1 MLRHL
6 WVAVLVLGTVCAS
19 PHVFLTKVLLTNVF
33 FSVAAAAEPAATSK
47 NLSIRLLGEP
57 ETLDWSKAHTSIE
70 TYVLINLMDGL
81 VQFDSNMQ
89 VAPAL
94 AESWKVSKDGKTYT
108 FKLRPGV
115 KWSDGIPLKAK
126 DFVYSWR
133 RLLTPA
139 TAASYAYLLYDVQG
153 AEAFNK
159 GVLKDFSKVGVK
171 ALNDSTL
178 QVKLARAIAYWIDI
192 PTFWVTFPLRQDVV
206 EKYGAI
212 SNSDWAAPGKMVT
225 LGAFSLVSHDYDSKI
240 VVKASKDYYAAR
252 GNVETIE
259 FMVLK
264 DDSTAL
270 TLYESG
276 RIDFLTDIASID
288 LKRLAGRE
296 DLKSYPYYKTGY
308 LGLVVTQPPLNNV
321 KVRRAMAMAID
332 KLQIG
337 KILHGGQMP
346 AASWVP
352 PRMLGHSDNIGL
364 PFDVDKAREELKASG
379 ADVSRPIQLIIPN
392 WDKPLIVAQYLQESL
407 KKNLGLTVNIQQFDH
422 KTFRAQMDLKTN
434 PLVISS
440 WSADFPDPDD
450 FMAVF
455 MSDSGNNRTG
465 WKNKK
470 YDDLILKA
478 RGTLDER
485 IREKMYSEA
494 QRLLLEDEAPII
506 ALYYEPNMALVKP
519 RVRGLEL
526 NPLNYLLL
534 RKVNLG
540 S

>member
-1 MLRHL
+1 MLRHW
-6 WVAVLVLGTVCAS
+6 WVTVLALATVCAS
-19 PHVFLTKVLLTNVF
+19 
-33 FSVAAAAEPAATSK
+33 AAEPSASK
-47 NLSIRLLGEP
+47 TLSVRLLGEP
-57 ETLDWSKAHTSIE
+57 ETLDWNKAHTSIE
-70 TYVLINLMDGL
+70 TYVLVNLMDGL

-108 FKLRPGV
+108 FKLRSGV
-115 KWSDGIPLKAK
+115 KWSDGVPLKAK
-126 DFVYSWR
+126 DFVYSWK
-133 RLLTPA
+133 RLLTPG
-139 TAASYAYLLYDVQG
+139 TAAAYAYLLYDVQG
-153 AEAFNK
+153 AEAFSK
-159 GVLKDFSKVGVK
+159 GVSKDFSKVGVK
-171 ALNDSTL
+171 AVNDTTL
-178 QVKLARAIAYWIDI
+178 QVKLSRPIAYWIDI
-192 PTFWVTFPLRQDVV
+192 PTFWVTFPLRQDIV
-206 EKYGAI
+206 EKYGPMW
-212 SNSDWAAPGKMVT
+212 NSEWAAPGKMVT

-240 VVKASKDYYAAR
+240 LVKANKDYYSTR
-252 GNVETIE
+252 GNIDNVE

-276 RIDFLTDIASID
+276 RLDFLTDISSID

-308 LGLVVTQPPLNNV
+308 IGLVLTQPPLNNV
-321 KVRRAMAMAID
+321 KVRRAISMAID
-332 KLQIG
+332 KFQIG

-346 AASWVP
+346 ASSWVP

-379 ADVSRPIQLIIPN
+379 ADLSTPIQLIIPN

-407 KKNLGLTVNIQQFDH
+407 KKNLGLTVTIQQFDH
-422 KTFRAQMDLKTN
+422 KTFRSQVDLKNN
-434 PLVISS
+434 PMYILS

-450 FMAVF
+450 FMSVF
-455 MSDSGNNRTG
+455 LSDSGNNRTN

-494 QRLLLEDEAPII
+494 QRLLLEDDAAII

-519 RVRGLEL
+519 KVQNLEL

-540 S
+540 G